1 MPTAANELTLPV
13 GDRVFYRLSIRGD
26 KRDHSQK
33 DEKKLWREIALPGQ
47 NEKEKNLSKA
57 TLQLVDQVQEVALLG
72 E

>member
-33 DEKKLWREIALPGQ
+33 DEKKLWREIALPGK
-47 NEKEKNLSKA
+47 NEKNLSKA